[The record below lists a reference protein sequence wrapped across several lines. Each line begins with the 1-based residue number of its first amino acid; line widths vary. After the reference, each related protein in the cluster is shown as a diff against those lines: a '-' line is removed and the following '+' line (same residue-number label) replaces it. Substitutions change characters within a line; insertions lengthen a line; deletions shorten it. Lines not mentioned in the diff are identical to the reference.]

1 MAKIQIKS
9 EKLTSFGGIF
19 PIMEKFDNFDRM
31 LSHTIDSTLGLR
43 SKVYGY
49 QYSEIIRS
57 LMCVYFCGGS
67 CVEDVSSHLMEND
80 YTSTDRDIVEYYN
93 KRGGAER
100 ILDDMN
106 NGFGWKRLPKSFMAE
121 NTVFLLLTALIR
133 NFYRHLISD
142 ANMKSFGLKR
152 TSRIKTFVFKYVS
165 VPAKWVKTARQHIRN
180 IYTSNDAYMMAFKFD
195 FG

>member
-9 EKLTSFGGIF
+9 EKLTSFGSIF
-19 PIMEKFDNFDRM
+19 PIMEKFDRM

-133 NFYRHLISD
+133 NYYRHLISD

-165 VPAKWVKTARQHIRN
+165 VPAKWVRNARQHILN

>member
-19 PIMEKFDNFDRM
+19 PIMDKFDRM
-31 LSHTIDSTLGLR
+31 LSRTIDSTLGLR

-133 NFYRHLISD
+133 NYYRHLISD

-165 VPAKWVKTARQHIRN
+165 VPAKWVRNARQHILN

>member
-1 MAKIQIKS
+1 MTKIQIKS

-19 PIMEKFDNFDRM
+19 PIMEKFDRM
-31 LSHTIDSTLGLR
+31 LSHTIIDSTLGLR

-100 ILDDMN
+100 VLDDMN

-165 VPAKWVKTARQHIRN
+165 VPAKWVKTARQHILN

>member
-1 MAKIQIKS
+1 
-9 EKLTSFGGIF
+9 
-19 PIMEKFDNFDRM
+19 MEKFDRM

-133 NFYRHLISD
+133 NYYRHLISD

-165 VPAKWVKTARQHIRN
+165 VPAKWVKTARQHILN

>member
-19 PIMEKFDNFDRM
+19 PIMEKFDRM

-49 QYSEIIRS
+49 QYSKIIRS

-106 NGFGWKRLPKSFMAE
+106 NGFDWKRLPKSFMAG
-121 NTVFLLLTALIR
+121 NTVFLLLTAFIR

-165 VPAKWVKTARQHIRN
+165 VPAKWVRTARQHILN

>member
-19 PIMEKFDNFDRM
+19 PIMEKFDRM

-106 NGFGWKRLPKSFMAE
+106 NGFGWNRLPKSFMAE
-121 NTVFLLLTALIR
+121 YTVFQLLTALIR
-133 NFYRHLISD
+133 NFYKHLISD
-142 ANMKSFGLKR
+142 ANMKSFGLKS
-152 TSRIKTFVFKYVS
+152 TSRINTSVFKYVS
-165 VPAKWVKTARQHIRN
+165 VPAKWGKTARQHILN

>member
-19 PIMEKFDNFDRM
+19 PIMEKFDRM
-31 LSHTIDSTLGLR
+31 LSRTIDSTLGLR

-106 NGFGWKRLPKSFMAE
+106 NGFGWNRLPKSFMAE

-142 ANMKSFGLKR
+142 ANMNSFGLKR

-165 VPAKWVKTARQHIRN
+165 VPAKWVRNARQHILN

>member
-19 PIMEKFDNFDRM
+19 PIMEKFDRM
-31 LSHTIDSTLGLR
+31 LSRTIDSTLGLR

-106 NGFGWKRLPKSFMAE
+106 NGFGWNRLPKSFMAE

-133 NFYRHLISD
+133 NYYRHLISD

-165 VPAKWVKTARQHIRN
+165 VPAKWVRNARQHILN

>member
-1 MAKIQIKS
+1 MMRRALVYVTSNWEDLIKYRNDGR
-9 EKLTSFGGIF
+9 F
-19 PIMEKFDNFDRM
+19 
-31 LSHTIDSTLGLR
+31 TIDSTLGLR

-106 NGFGWKRLPKSFMAE
+106 NGFGWKWLPKSFMME
-121 NTVFLLLTALIR
+121 NTVFT
-133 NFYRHLISD
+133 
-142 ANMKSFGLKR
+142 KSTYEAVLQF
-152 TSRIKTFVFKYVS
+152 T
-165 VPAKWVKTARQHIRN
+165 
-180 IYTSNDAYMMAFKFD
+180 
-195 FG
+195 

>member
-19 PIMEKFDNFDRM
+19 PIMEKFDRM

-49 QYSEIIRS
+49 QYSKIIRS

-106 NGFGWKRLPKSFMAE
+106 NGFDWKRLPKSFMAG
-121 NTVFLLLTALIR
+121 NTVFLLLTAFIR

-165 VPAKWVKTARQHIRN
+165 VPAKWVKTARQHILN

>member
-1 MAKIQIKS
+1 MGRQSVPPCHTAAKKHQQG
-9 EKLTSFGGIF
+9 TRPVGRGI
-19 PIMEKFDNFDRM
+19 
-31 LSHTIDSTLGLR
+31 
-43 SKVYGY
+43 Y
-49 QYSEIIRS
+49 Q
-57 LMCVYFCGGS
+57 
-67 CVEDVSSHLMEND
+67 
-80 YTSTDRDIVEYYN
+80 RDIVEYYN

-100 ILDDMN
+100 VLDDMN

-165 VPAKWVKTARQHIRN
+165 VPAKWIKTARQHILN

>member
-19 PIMEKFDNFDRM
+19 PIMEKFDRM
-31 LSHTIDSTLGLR
+31 LSHTIIDSTLGLR

-133 NFYRHLISD
+133 NYYRHLISD

-165 VPAKWVKTARQHIRN
+165 VPAKWVRNARQHILN